1 LAVNSQMEM
10 TVYDYERPKIN
21 ERGEQN
27 PIVYLEN
34 LILNSQLFEPF

>member
-1 LAVNSQMEM
+1 MEM

-27 PIVYLEN
+27 SIVYLEN
-34 LILNSQLFEPF
+34 IITNSQIFEAF